1 MRYLLLIHGEEAAWN
16 DATDAERRDMYQAY
30 GAVSDQMQERGHL
43 IDAAELQG
51 AATATLVRDRDGETL
66 VVDGPFTETKEQLGG
81 YFLVEC
87 DLDTAVAYA
96 AAIPGAKN
104 RHDRGSSRR
113 PIVRGLTDAKGARR
127 CSTCC

>member
-1 MRYLLLIHGEEAAWN
+1 MRYLLLIHDEEAAWN

-30 GAVSDQMQERGHL
+30 GAVSDHL

-51 AATATLVRDRDGETL
+51 ATTASLVRDRDGETM

-96 AAIPGAKN
+96 AAIPSAKT
-104 RHDRGSSRR
+104 GTIEVR
-113 PIVRGLTDAKGARR
+113 PVVPPSED
-127 CSTCC
+127 

>member
-30 GAVSDQMQERGHL
+30 GAISDQMQERGHL
-43 IDAAELQG
+43 IDAAELEG
-51 AATATLVRDRDGETL
+51 AATATLVRDRSGESL

-104 RHDRGSSRR
+104 GTIEVR
-113 PIVRGLTDAKGARR
+113 PVVPPSED
-127 CSTCC
+127 

>member
-16 DATDAERRDMYQAY
+16 DATDAERRDMYSAY

-43 IDAAELQG
+43 IDAAELEG
-51 AATATLVRDRDGETL
+51 AATATLVRAREGETL

-104 RHDRGSSRR
+104 GTIEVR
-113 PIVRGLTDAKGARR
+113 PVVPPSGD
-127 CSTCC
+127 